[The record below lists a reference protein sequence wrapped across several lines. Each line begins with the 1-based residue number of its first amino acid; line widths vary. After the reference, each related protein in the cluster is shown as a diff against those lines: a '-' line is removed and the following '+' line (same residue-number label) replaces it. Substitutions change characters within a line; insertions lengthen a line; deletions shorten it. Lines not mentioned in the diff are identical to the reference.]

1 MTNAILL
8 INASPPIE
16 VPYKIGISGSLFKM
30 ERDEAAALEL
40 TLERTT
46 VVSALIKHYGNLLS
60 MRPDSGCRRLHWRP
74 RRSIKTLH

>member
-8 INASPPIE
+8 ISASPPIE

-40 TLERTT
+40 TLERIT
-46 VVSALIKHYGNLLS
+46 VVSVLLENCGNLLS
-60 MRPDSGCRRLHWRP
+60 MRPRLWVSSFELAAP
-74 RRSIKTLH
+74 PFY